1 MCQSVQWTSYM
12 SALSVPLFAACAA
25 LIAYRQWKTARDK
38 LKLDLFDRRM
48 ALYQAASAELVRAWG
63 GWEDMDTGDAVAD
76 NLKLAEAKW
85 LTSSEVAS
93 YLQQPFR
100 KRLEELADFA
110 VILEGHDIDSPD
122 YDSVG
127 HDARL
132 AERTAIYERIVEKLD
147 ELFYPFLTLNH

>member
-1 MCQSVQWTSYM
+1 
-12 SALSVPLFAACAA
+12 
-25 LIAYRQWKTARDK
+25 
-38 LKLDLFDRRM
+38 
-48 ALYQAASAELVRAWG
+48 
-63 GWEDMDTGDAVAD
+63 MDTGDAVAD